1 MKKILVEVLD
11 YVKIILVALI
21 ITNIL
26 NVFVFG
32 LSQVRQSSMEPT
44 LIEKDQLVVEKLTYT
59 FTNPKSGDIV
69 VFIDEVEVD
78 SSLSGK
84 FKRLYDD
91 MFAKFNNKEG
101 HLRLVK
107 RVIGVPGDIID
118 IKDGYVYINDEKLD
132 EPYLEVQTSSKGL
145 SYPLTVPDDTYFCMG
160 DNRTVSYDSR
170 DFGCVPIEKIEG
182 KVLIRF
188 WPFSK
193 MGIVN

>member
-11 YVKIILVALI
+11 YVKIILIALI

-26 NVFVFG
+26 NVFVFS

-44 LIEKDQLVVEKLTYT
+44 LVEKDQLIVEKLTYS
-59 FTNPKSGDIV
+59 FSEPKTGDVI
-69 VFIDEVEVD
+69 VFIDELEVD
-78 SSLSGK
+78 NSVSGR

-91 MFAKFNNKEG
+91 MFAKIDKKEG

-107 RVIGVPGDIID
+107 RIIGVPGDEIE
-118 IKDGYVYINDEKLD
+118 IKDGYVYVNGHKLD
-132 EPYLEVQTSSKGL
+132 EPYIVVETSAKGL
-145 SYPLTVPDDTYFCMG
+145 PYPLVVPADCYFCLG

-182 KVLIRF
+182 KVLFRF

-193 MGIVN
+193 FGILD

>member
-44 LIEKDQLVVEKLTYT
+44 LIEKDQLIVEKLTYT
-59 FTNPKSGDIV
+59 FANPKSGDIV
-69 VFIDEVEVD
+69 VFIDELEVD
-78 SSLSGK
+78 NSLSGK

-107 RVIGVPGDIID
+107 RVIGVPGDVID
-118 IKDGYVYINDEKLD
+118 IKDGYVYVNNEKLS
-132 EPYLEVQTSSKGL
+132 EPYLEVQTSAKGL
-145 SYPLTVPDDTYFCMG
+145 AYPLTVPDDTYFCMG

-188 WPFSK
+188 WPLSK
-193 MGIVN
+193 LGIVN

>member
-44 LIEKDQLVVEKLTYT
+44 LIEKDQLIVEKLTYT
-59 FTNPKSGDIV
+59 FAEPKNGDVV
-69 VFIDEVEVD
+69 VFIDELEVD
-78 SSLSGK
+78 NSVSGK

-91 MFAKFNNKEG
+91 MFAKFNGKEG

-107 RVIGVPGDIID
+107 RVIGIPGDVID
-118 IKDGYVYINDEKLD
+118 IKDGFVYVNDEKID
-132 EPYLEVQTSSKGL
+132 EPYIEAQTAAKGL
-145 SYPLTVPDDTYFCMG
+145 PYPLTVPDDCYFCLG
-160 DNRTVSYDSR
+160 DNRAVSYDSR

-188 WPFSK
+188 WPMNKIS
-193 MGIVN
+193 IID